1 LNPIFEEGAGFFLG
15 SARMS
20 IGGYTM
26 NETDKYY
33 QILGLD
39 PGASEREL
47 FQAYKILIRALQ
59 PDRFGKGETNQK
71 IAEEKIKEIDE
82 AFKTLL
88 LLQNKQAEESLEQKT
103 RVKPEPSDK
112 GGIVV
117 QTEPTGATVYF
128 NEKLVGTSPFKIKEL
143 PIRSYKVKILKE
155 GYEVWEQDV
164 FVKAGEIEEIS
175 AQLDLKG
182 PTPGRI
188 WKDPHLGMEFVFAKG
203 GEFKMGDVFN
213 DGNRDE
219 KPVHEVRLDGFWIG
233 KYLVTQ
239 GQWEAVMGGNPSQ
252 FKSGNHYPV
261 EQVRWYDVEEFV
273 KRLNEKTKMNFRLP
287 TEAEWEYAARS
298 GGREEKWAGTSL
310 ESEIDEYAWFEFNSA
325 NKTHPVGEKKPNAL
339 GLHDMS
345 GNVWE
350 WVHDWY
356 DKDYYHNSPMD
367 NPRRLG
373 QGEYKVIRG
382 GNWES
387 ETLNLR
393 TTGRWYSYPLQAHYG
408 VGFRLVFPVQQEQPI
423 KTEKDK
429 PSVSGDKPYGISTPS
444 IHETSYK
451 LSSEPSSRK
460 DLKHG
465 IDQTVSASVVEY
477 AGFWKRFAALIID
490 SMIISIVTY
499 IVYLMIPVMLS
510 RGRPESEVFSGW
522 IVWMIVNWLYGAVM
536 ESSSGQATL
545 GKMALGIIVTDY
557 EGERI
562 SFGRATGRLLGKI
575 ISSLILLIGYLMA
588 GFTEKKQALHDMI
601 AGTLVVVKK

>member
-1 LNPIFEEGAGFFLG
+1 
-15 SARMS
+15 
-20 IGGYTM
+20 M
-26 NETDKYY
+26 NEMDKYY

-39 PGASEREL
+39 PGASETEL
-47 FQAYKILIRALQ
+47 FQAYKILIKALQ
-59 PDRFGKGETNQK
+59 PDRFGKGEANQK
-71 IAEEKIKEIDE
+71 IAEEKIKEIDD

-88 LLQNKQAEESLEQKT
+88 LLHNKQAEETLEQK
-103 RVKPEPSDK
+103 RGVKPEPSDK

-128 NEKLVGTSPFKIKEL
+128 NENLVGTSPFKIKEL
-143 PIRSYKVKILKE
+143 PIRSYKVKIIKE

-164 FVKAGEIEEIS
+164 SIKAGEIEEIS

-182 PTPGRI
+182 PNPREI
-188 WKDPHLGMEFVFAKG
+188 WKDPYFGMEFVFAKG

-239 GQWEAVMGGNPSQ
+239 GQWGAVMGSNPSQ
-252 FKSGNHYPV
+252 FKSGDHYPV

-273 KRLNEKTKMNFRLP
+273 QRLNEKTKMNFRLP

-298 GGREEKWAGTSL
+298 GGREEKWAGTNL
-310 ESEIDEYAWFEFNSA
+310 ESEIDGYAWFEFNSGD
-325 NKTHPVGEKKPNAL
+325 KTHPVGEKKPNAL

-350 WVHDWY
+350 WVQDWY
-356 DKDYYHNSPMD
+356 DKDYYRNSPMV

-387 ETLNLR
+387 ETPNLR

-423 KTEKDK
+423 RTENEK
-429 PSVSGDKPYGISTPS
+429 PPISGDKPYGTSTLS
-444 IHETSYK
+444 IHEPSYK
-451 LSSEPSSRK
+451 PSSRPPSRE
-460 DLKHG
+460 DLKRG
-465 IDQTVSASVVEY
+465 IEQTVSASIVKY
-477 AGFWKRFAALIID
+477 AGFWKRFAAFIID
-490 SMIISIVTY
+490 SIIISIVTY

-510 RGRPESEVFSGW
+510 RERPESEVFLGW
-522 IVWMIVNWLYGAVM
+522 ILWMIVNWLYGAVM

-557 EGERI
+557 EGKRI
-562 SFGRATGRLLGKI
+562 SFGRATGRLFAKI
-575 ISSLILLIGYLMA
+575 ISGLILLIGYIMA
-588 GFTEKKQALHDMI
+588 GFTGKKQALHDMI
-601 AGTLVVVKK
+601 AKTLVVVKK